1 MNMTKQ
7 SYGTEVYSIAGGGEL
22 LVAQTAAKDVVSVEG
37 SVFGG
42 SNHVPRHW
50 DVIPELSA
58 QLLDAGTRKKDK
70 DVIRGSLADRGIT
83 LSFSCT
89 GDRTYFSGQC
99 LPEDLPF
106 LLSIIVECLGESSF
120 PEAEVTSAK
129 SRALGTIA
137 ELKTDTS
144 VQAGIALSRALYDAE
159 HANFSRT
166 LEEQEMSVR
175 KTDRARLMDFRRRLG
190 RDGLV
195 LAIAGD
201 VYAKSVHAA
210 AEKAFSKL
218 PERGLATVA
227 KPANQKG
234 SASSEKY
241 IPIADKANVDVLLG
255 AALPLRKLDPL
266 FHPASLLI
274 DMLGGGFASHL
285 MQTIRERDGL
295 TYGIYAALRGFG
307 DGADGYMRI
316 WATFSPE
323 MFAKSAEALRKEL
336 RHFFAHGMKETA
348 LARKKEEVTGSY
360 LVGLSTTRGFARAL
374 HQLTIDGRD
383 LSYLAKY
390 PDYIRA
396 VSLAEVRRAADLV
409 RLDKLAFVASGTF
422 PEK

>member
-7 SYGTEVYSIAGGGEL
+7 AYGTETYSIAGGGEL
-22 LVAQTAAKDVVSVEG
+22 LVARTTAKDVVSLEG

-42 SNHVPRHW
+42 TNHVPRHW
-50 DVIPELSA
+50 DVVPGLSA

-70 DVIRGSLADRGIT
+70 DVVRGSLANRGIS
-83 LSFSCT
+83 LSFNSV

-99 LPEDLPF
+99 LPEDLSF
-106 LLSIIVECLGESSF
+106 LLSVIVECLGESSF
-120 PEAEVTSAK
+120 PDREVESAK
-129 SRALGTIA
+129 SRALGMIA
-137 ELKTDTS
+137 EMKTDTT
-144 VQAGIALSRALYDAE
+144 VQAGIALVRALYDAE
-159 HANFSRT
+159 HVNFSHT
-166 LEEQEMSVR
+166 LEEEESSIC
-175 KTDRARLMDFRRRLG
+175 KTNRTRLMDFRRRLG

-201 VYAKSVHAA
+201 IHAQSVRVA

-218 PERGLATVA
+218 PERGLTTVA
-227 KPANQKG
+227 KPANKKS

-241 IPIADKANVDVLLG
+241 LPIADKANVDVLLG
-255 AALPLRKLDPL
+255 AALPLRKHDPL

-295 TYGIYAALRGFG
+295 TYGIYAALRGFEN
-307 DGADGYMRI
+307 GADGYMRI

-323 MFAKSAEALRKEL
+323 MFAKSVKALRKEMQ
-336 RHFFAHGMKETA
+336 HFFAYGITETA

-360 LVGLSTTRGFARAL
+360 LVGLSTTRGLARTL
-374 HQLTIDGRD
+374 HQLAIDGRD

-396 VSLAEVRRAADLV
+396 VSLAEVRKAANLV
-409 RLDKLAFVASGTF
+409 PLDKLAFVASGTF
-422 PEK
+422 FEK

>member
-7 SYGTEVYSIAGGGEL
+7 FYSAEAYSIAGGGEL
-22 LVAQTAAKDVVSVEG
+22 LVARTAAKDVVSVEG

-42 SNHVPRHW
+42 TNHVPGDW
-50 DVIPELSA
+50 DVIPVLSA

-70 DVIRGSLADRGIT
+70 NVIRGSLANRGIS
-83 LSFSCT
+83 LSFNSE

-106 LLSIIVECLGESSF
+106 LLSVIVECLGEASF
-120 PEAEVTSAK
+120 PDREVESEK
-129 SRALGTIA
+129 SRALGAIA
-137 ELKTDTS
+137 EMKTDTN
-144 VQAGIALSRALYDAE
+144 VQAGIALVRALYGAE

-166 LEEQEMSVR
+166 LEEQEASVQKINR
-175 KTDRARLMDFRRRLG
+175 VRLMDFRRRLG
-190 RDGLV
+190 RDGLI

-201 VYAKSVHAA
+201 VHAKSVRAA
-210 AEKAFSKL
+210 AEKAFNNL
-218 PERGLATVA
+218 PERGLAAVA
-227 KPANQKG
+227 KPANKKN
-234 SASSEKY
+234 STSSEKY
-241 IPIADKANVDVLLG
+241 IPIADKTNVDVLLG

-266 FHPASLLI
+266 FHPASLLV

-295 TYGIYAALRGFG
+295 TYGIYASLRGFEN
-307 DGADGYMRI
+307 GADGYLRI

-323 MFAKSAEALRKEL
+323 MFTKSIKVLHKEIH
-336 RHFFAHGMKETA
+336 HFFAHGMTETA
-348 LARKKEEVTGSY
+348 LARKKEEITGSY
-360 LVGLSTTRGFARAL
+360 LVGLSTTRGLARML

-383 LSYLAKY
+383 LSYFAKY

-396 VSLAEVRRAADLV
+396 VSLAEIRTAADLV